1 MEEIK
6 EKQKKGKKAWPMILL
21 LLLVVA
27 GCSVWFLQEKT
38 DLWLDPDQSE
48 GTLDGLSK
56 AEIPKL
62 MDDKEDEGQFMISIN
77 TQPVFA
83 DGRSEGT
90 LRIENSP
97 QNRYLMIVKIY
108 RYENKKLGELIYE
121 SGAIKPGNKIETAK
135 LDVDL
140 PKGKYPVIVYFE
152 GYREKDREYV
162 GKAGS
167 ELDIII
173 QK

>member
-56 AEIPKL
+56 EEIQKL
-62 MDDKEDEGQFMISIN
+62 MDDKVDEGQFMISIN

-90 LRIENSP
+90 LRI
-97 QNRYLMIVKIY
+97 
-108 RYENKKLGELIYE
+108 
-121 SGAIKPGNKIETAK
+121 
-135 LDVDL
+135 
-140 PKGKYPVIVYFE
+140 
-152 GYREKDREYV
+152 
-162 GKAGS
+162 
-167 ELDIII
+167 
-173 QK
+173 